1 MVALVSA
8 LSKVTD
14 LILSV
19 LNSAGTG
26 NGKQMEDGL
35 FLLKC
40 FNRPIRFRRLLLQQL
55 SRGSPQLRCRL
66 FYPVAICAIFFS
78 PPAN

>member
-1 MVALVSA
+1 MTGDPVCCTELRRTDGHISALSRGYLAVEIFVVAVVSA

-19 LNSAGTG
+19 LNSAATG

-35 FLLKC
+35 FL
-40 FNRPIRFRRLLLQQL
+40 
-55 SRGSPQLRCRL
+55 PQV
-66 FYPVAICAIFFS
+66 F
-78 PPAN
+78 